1 MNKGTKIYRLSKK
14 ELLDISGGE
23 GSFDN
28 FIVWFFTG
36 LGKSSRMH
44 TDRCATHSYRFCQPV

>member
-1 MNKGTKIYRLSKK
+1 MNKGTKIYRLSEK

-28 FIVWFFTG
+28 FMII
-36 LGKSSRMH
+36 L
-44 TDRCATHSYRFCQPV
+44 